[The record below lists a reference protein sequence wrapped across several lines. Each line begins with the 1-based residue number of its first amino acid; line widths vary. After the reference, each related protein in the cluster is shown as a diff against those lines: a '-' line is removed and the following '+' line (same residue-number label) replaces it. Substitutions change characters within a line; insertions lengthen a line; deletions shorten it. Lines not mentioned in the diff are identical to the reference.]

1 MFAQNPWEGL
11 ITFSISRRATLAGM
25 AAAPLIAATGPV
37 VANRKPVTV
46 FQARQIVTMERALP
60 SARFM
65 AVSDGMVLGVADT
78 LDDLAAWTQGRETRV
93 DTRFADQIL
102 FPGLIDPH
110 IHPMQSAVMLN
121 IPFLAPDDWK
131 LPRGNYPGVTGKAEY
146 RSRLKAMIAGQSG
159 EIVVIWGHHELF
171 HGPMNRTV
179 LDEIE
184 PDRPVVVWQRS
195 FHDVFANT
203 AALKWMELDNAEAF
217 DGAVSAAN
225 AQPEHASFENG
236 IFSETALQIAI
247 GKLRPVILAPSKLQS
262 GFADLQTMMHAR
274 GVTTTADLATG
285 IFAGFDI
292 EAGLIGNAF
301 GRPES
306 KARISLMPIAS
317 ELDRRDNFDAAKW
330 YAQTHG
336 GFTNDKVRLDKRVK
350 LFADGAFFAQNMRM
364 GAPGYTDGHIGK
376 WLTEP
381 DALVEQ
387 LERYWKAGFALHVHV
402 NGDEGAAVLLDAL
415 ARLPHRL
422 AQTITL
428 EHLGYC
434 TEAQIVKIAELGL
447 MVSAQPNYI
456 RVLGEAYSKTGLG
469 PDRASLMNRL
479 GSLERNGIPLGL
491 HSDFNM
497 APIDPFYLAWIAQ
510 TREGIDG
517 KRRAP
522 EEQLSREKAL
532 RAITIEAAQV
542 VGMNDVVGSL
552 SSGKKADFIALDRN
566 PFEVETGALK
576 DMPINATIFE
586 GEV

>member
-11 ITFSISRRATLAGM
+11 ITFRISRRATLAGM
-25 AAAPLIAATGPV
+25 AAAPLIAATGPA
-37 VANRKPVTV
+37 VASRNPVTI
-46 FQARQIVTMERALP
+46 FQARQIITMERALP

-65 AVSDGMVLGVADT
+65 AVSDGIVLGVADA
-78 LDDLAAWTQGRETRV
+78 LDDLVAWTRDRETRV

-131 LPRGNYPGVTGKAEY
+131 LPRGNYPGVTGQGEY
-146 RSRLKAMIAGQSG
+146 RSRLKTMIAGQSG

-184 PDRPVVVWQRS
+184 PDRPVVIWQRS

-203 AALKWMELDNAEAF
+203 AALKWMALDNAEAF
-217 DGAVSAAN
+217 YGAVSAAN

-236 IFSETALQIAI
+236 TFSETALQIAI
-247 GKLRPVILAPSKLQS
+247 GKLQPVILAPSKLQR

-301 GRPES
+301 GRADS

-336 GFTNDKVRLDKRVK
+336 DFANDKVRLDKRVK

-522 EEQLSREKAL
+522 EEKLSRDKAL

-542 VGMNDVVGSL
+542 IGMNDVVGSL

-566 PFEVETGALK
+566 PFEVETDALK

-586 GEV
+586 GAV